1 MSASNFDT
9 IQEKLL
15 KDFDYTPSL
24 LYELMKIIFMKST
37 TEQSFMEVYVRLCVT
52 LFKKFNDKE
61 NVEMNFRK
69 LLLTRCE
76 KQFYKM
82 LKAEQ
87 EDRQS
92 RRNSIDDSQKRGNET
107 SALSEMNK
115 KMLYVFDKSEIDFRL
130 KEQMFGNMSLIVEL
144 YKYGLIKSGIIT
156 MCIDDMFEEINGQ
169 NVEIL
174 CKMLNN
180 LATFQVNQSKFERK
194 SKQD

>member
-1 MSASNFDT
+1 LSGKNFET
-9 IQEKLL
+9 IQDQIL
-15 KDFDYTPSL
+15 KYDYTPSL
-24 LYELMKIIFMKST
+24 LYELMKIIFMKAT
-37 TEQSFMEVYVRLCVT
+37 TEQSFMELYVRLCVT

-82 LKAEQ
+82 LKVER
-87 EDRQS
+87 EDRKS
-92 RRNSIDDSQKRGNET
+92 RKNSIDEKKPAPSTSNET
-107 SALSEMNK
+107 SQQSDFSK
-115 KMLYVFDKSEIDFRL
+115 KMMYIFDSTELEFRL
-130 KEQMFGNMSLIVEL
+130 KEQMFGNMALIVEL
-144 YKYGLIKSGIIT
+144 YKYNLIKSNIIT

-180 LATFQVNQSKFERK
+180 LAQY
-194 SKQD
+194 